1 MLQPVISY
9 IFAASM
15 IFRQRSESES
25 FNRTETKESFLLIG
39 RIQTVCTKFLLTVL
53 LIVYRCFNIAL
64 NKTNMQ

>member
-1 MLQPVISY
+1 MLQSVISC

-25 FNRTETKESFLLIG
+25 FNRTETKESFQLIG

-53 LIVYRCFNIAL
+53 LIVY
-64 NKTNMQ
+64 